1 MDGMSCLQT
10 INYVVEKIGYLWL
23 ECPLC
28 KHYVTWLKWCTYG
41 WDVLFTNRESTGKI
55 GY

>member
-1 MDGMSCLQT
+1 MGCPVYKQSITWLKQ
-10 INYVVEKIGYLWL
+10 IGYLWL

-28 KHYVTWLKWCTYG
+28 KQYVTWLKWCTYG